1 VTLNRKRINIIK
13 FKMKNVPELNFNN
26 GANVLART
34 VLDFGIMPN
43 ACTKKTLQGYVN
55 ELHTKL
61 VCRM

>member
-1 VTLNRKRINIIK
+1 VTINKERTKIK
-13 FKMKNVPELNFNN
+13 TKNATDLNFNN

-55 ELHTKL
+55 ELHTKP